1 MAEIDFDELE
11 NLTSERATREFKEI
25 PEERET
31 FNEDAES
38 EYLNDDAEE
47 AEELNGD
54 IYLSD
59 LIEPE
64 QAIEIQDIILSRLFA
79 GIGSKVINEAYT
91 KEDFKL
97 EASEKRTL
105 AKVVKGAMKKI
116 KIEMTPLNL
125 FFISTGIVYS
135 TKLAEKPLTGVT
147 WFNKKKTKA
156 ADKKSKIFENEEE
169 AETLNNLPDE
179 LKNIQAATDN
189 KILKMAFKDRK
200 KYFDSLQKLGFE
212 VDKKKKIILVTKK
225 SQITADA
232 KNSISCL
239 LSWGYLL
246 ITN

>member
-1 MAEIDFDELE
+1 MAEIDYKELE
-11 NLTSERATREFKEI
+11 NLTSERANREFKEI
-25 PEERET
+25 PED
-31 FNEDAES
+31 NEDFNNEEEGEES
-38 EYLNDDAEE
+38 EEMEE
-47 AEELNGD
+47 AEELSGD

-59 LIEPE
+59 LIDPE
-64 QAIEIQDIILSRLFA
+64 QAIEIQDIVLSRLFA
-79 GIGSKVINEAYT
+79 GIGSAVINEGYT

-105 AKVVKGAMKKI
+105 AKVVKGAMHKI

-135 TKLAEKPLTGVT
+135 TKFVEKPITGGKF
-147 WFNKKKTKA
+147 FNKKKGKT
-156 ADKKSKIFENEEE
+156 ADKKSKIFEDE
-169 AETLNNLPDE
+169 AEVINELPTE
-179 LKNIQAATDN
+179 LKTVKAATDN

-212 VDKKKKIILVTKK
+212 IDKKKKTILVNEK
-225 SQITADA
+225 SQISTDS